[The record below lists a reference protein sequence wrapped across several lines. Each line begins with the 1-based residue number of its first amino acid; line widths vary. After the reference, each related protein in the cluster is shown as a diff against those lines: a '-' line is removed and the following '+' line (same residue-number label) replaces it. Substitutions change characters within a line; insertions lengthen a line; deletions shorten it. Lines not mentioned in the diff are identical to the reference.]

1 MGNDDQHFPK
11 TQEHFAVDASAFV
24 LKNARLD
31 GKVMFASQKFTI
43 FTDWAWSWH
52 VTLRERLRHVFSP
65 SNKDARIGS
74 LHAEH
79 MHGSNLDEDHAY
91 AELILR
97 FNGDE

>member
-1 MGNDDQHFPK
+1 MGNDDQHCAK
-11 TQEHFAVDASAFV
+11 AQEHFAVDASAFV

-31 GKVMFASQKFTI
+31 GKVMFASQKFI
-43 FTDWAWSWH
+43 HRLGWSWH

-65 SNKDARIGS
+65 LNKDARIGS

-97 FNGDE
+97 FRGDE